1 MKTALTV
8 SMISVLVLVGCN
20 NSVVR
25 TLDGSPDAVPDID
38 DTDTETDVPAEVD
51 EDVVEDTPIT
61 DTVVDLTPDADDPVE
76 EDPYVD
82 TVGLDCTSDEDCDDG
97 LFCNGTEYCHP
108 AGDCRRAPA
117 PDCGDGDDCT
127 IDTCIEE
134 TDSCDH
140 VMEDGDSDGFA
151 PESCGGPDCDDTDVA
166 INPDAVDICD
176 DGIDQDCNGEDA
188 APGACACPITATV
201 PSTPDGSTTGMPSLY
216 EGSCARSTGAPEEI
230 YELVLGSDTE
240 VFIELYAPGWY
251 GIVYVVEAT
260 CDGTEVACIMD
271 YDPGLGLSL
280 AAGTY
285 YLIVDGRDTGDDG
298 DYTLMIDPWTPPILI
313 AGNDDCG
320 SVYSITADGTYGGN
334 NTTLSDDAQPATC
347 AGTSVGRGGQDAWF
361 TFTLTSSSAIH
372 LDTRGS
378 TYDTVLYVRRGSC
391 TGTEVACDDDIGGGD
406 TDSEIDV
413 TLPADTYY
421 VIVDDF
427 YDLTGDYIL
436 TVSGL

>member
-1 MKTALTV
+1 MKTALTTLA
-8 SMISVLVLVGCN
+8 IAALVLLGCN
-20 NSVVR
+20 SSAIR
-25 TLDGSPDAVPDID
+25 TLDGSPDPGPDID
-38 DTDTETDVPAEVD
+38 ETDVATDLPPEAVD
-51 EDVVEDTPIT
+51 DVVEDGPVP
-61 DTVVDLTPDADDPVE
+61 DVVPDADDPVE

-82 TVGLDCTSDEDCDDG
+82 TVGLDCTTDEDCDDG
-97 LFCNGTEYCHP
+97 LFCNGAEYCHP

-134 TDSCDH
+134 TDACDH

-151 PESCGGPDCDDTDVA
+151 PESCGGPDCDDTDVD
-166 INPDAVDICD
+166 INPDAVDVCG
-176 DGIDQDCNGEDA
+176 DGIDQDCDGEDA
-188 APGACACPITATV
+188 PPGACSCPITVTV
-201 PSTPDGSTTGMPSLY
+201 PTARSGSTTGMPSIY
-216 EGSCARSTGAPEEI
+216 DGSCARSTGAPEVI
-230 YELVLGSDTE
+230 YELVLGSDTDLF
-240 VFIELYAPGWY
+240 VELSSPSSYA
-251 GIVYVVEAT
+251 IVYIVEAT

-280 AAGTY
+280 SAGTY
-285 YLIVDGRDTGDDG
+285 YLIVDGRDTSDEG
-298 DYTLMIDPWTPPILI
+298 DYTLTIDTWVPPILI

-320 SVYSITADGTYGGN
+320 SAYALTADGTYGGN
-334 NTTLSDDAQPATC
+334 NTTLSDDAEPATC

-391 TGTEVACDDDIGGGD
+391 TGTEAACDDDIGGGD

-413 TLPADTYY
+413 TLPADTYT

-427 YDLTGDYIL
+427 YDTTGDYIL